1 MERENTE
8 TKDEAME
15 PEPTKPKRRRRK
27 NRVIDEESTP
37 KPRRKHLHKE
47 KVSEEDD
54 QEEVSVTKKE
64 KMEDSV
70 NEEEKRG
77 DEREE
82 SRSEEENQGSEES
95 HKEEDEENTKKEENR
110 KVEEDD
116 HKGDDE
122 DHKEEEDNKTEDD
135 HKDEDDDHKV
145 DTENSTEEEN
155 PNEEESSSNS
165 TESNSNMEE
174 DNSGDDD
181 NQDKDTNKDEN
192 ANASEEK
199 TDRSTTQPPV
209 TRDGDGDGDAD
220 TEDTSL
226 RETTSQSDSS
236 SKNTD
241 SHPSDVIA
249 DDVHSTES
257 PTPQSEQTVT
267 PPPIFESLDF
277 SLSTKDTR
285 IFVTPEFGSLSSLT
299 FVCSIVL
306 KGERIPSVTRMQ
318 SHLQLLGQELRKGRT
333 QGVLELRTADVHG
346 VDSIV
351 CLGHDSRGIFYGPT
365 RKTLQLE
372 SPRGPE
378 LHMRV
383 IDETPVSLEIYVRS
397 TMEAR
402 VWCRIDETPSQ
413 PFMTVELVKTGKQ
426 RFVRDRAAFF
436 FDDLAPNSEY
446 GIWCF
451 AESKTGVSSSQSL
464 QETHVTAKT
473 LESGVFWGL
482 KTQLFSS
489 SNRCG
494 RRLTRFPS
502 EFGQIWGKT
511 PTVPFW
517 ITAGMWRRCRQFHRR
532 KRTWFGSAICDR
544 TRVIT

>member
-8 TKDEAME
+8 TKDEAVE

-37 KPRRKHLHKE
+37 KPRRKHLRKE

-64 KMEDSV
+64 KMEESV

-174 DNSGDDD
+174 DNSGDD

-192 ANASEEK
+192 ANVSEEK
-199 TDRSTTQPPV
+199 TDRSTTQPPA

-473 LESGVFWGL
+473 LESGVLG
-482 KTQLFSS
+482 
-489 SNRCG
+489 
-494 RRLTRFPS
+494 
-502 EFGQIWGKT
+502 
-511 PTVPFW
+511 
-517 ITAGMWRRCRQFHRR
+517 
-532 KRTWFGSAICDR
+532 D
-544 TRVIT
+544 

>member
-37 KPRRKHLHKE
+37 KPRRKHLRKE

-64 KMEDSV
+64 KMEESV

-122 DHKEEEDNKTEDD
+122 DHKDEEDNKTEDD

-209 TRDGDGDGDAD
+209 TRDGDGDAD

>member
-1 MERENTE
+1 
-8 TKDEAME
+8 
-15 PEPTKPKRRRRK
+15 
-27 NRVIDEESTP
+27 
-37 KPRRKHLHKE
+37 
-47 KVSEEDD
+47 
-54 QEEVSVTKKE
+54 
-64 KMEDSV
+64 
-70 NEEEKRG
+70 
-77 DEREE
+77 
-82 SRSEEENQGSEES
+82 
-95 HKEEDEENTKKEENR
+95 
-110 KVEEDD
+110 
-116 HKGDDE
+116 
-122 DHKEEEDNKTEDD
+122 
-135 HKDEDDDHKV
+135 
-145 DTENSTEEEN
+145 
-155 PNEEESSSNS
+155 
-165 TESNSNMEE
+165 
-174 DNSGDDD
+174 
-181 NQDKDTNKDEN
+181 
-192 ANASEEK
+192 
-199 TDRSTTQPPV
+199 
-209 TRDGDGDGDAD
+209 
-220 TEDTSL
+220 
-226 RETTSQSDSS
+226 
-236 SKNTD
+236 
-241 SHPSDVIA
+241 
-249 DDVHSTES
+249 
-257 PTPQSEQTVT
+257 
-267 PPPIFESLDF
+267 
-277 SLSTKDTR
+277 
-285 IFVTPEFGSLSSLT
+285 
-299 FVCSIVL
+299 
-306 KGERIPSVTRMQ
+306 
-318 SHLQLLGQELRKGRT
+318 
-333 QGVLELRTADVHG
+333 
-346 VDSIV
+346 
-351 CLGHDSRGIFYGPT
+351 
-365 RKTLQLE
+365 
-372 SPRGPE
+372 
-378 LHMRV
+378 MRV